1 VKVYNTLTR
10 TKEELVPLTPGQLRM
25 YVCGVTVYD
34 LSHIGHARSAI
45 VFDVIR
51 RYLLFKGYRVTVVK
65 NFTDVDDRIIRR
77 ANADGVAAR
86 EISERYIAEYQADMA
101 SLGVRPADVE
111 PKATEHIPQMIAL
124 IERLVAGGFAYV
136 VDGDVYF
143 EVRSFPGY
151 GKLSGKNL
159 DELLAGARVEVDER
173 KRDPRDFAL
182 WKSAKPGEPSWVSPW
197 GPGRPGW
204 HIECSAMS
212 MQYLG
217 ESFDLHGGGE
227 DLIFPHHECE
237 IAQSEAATRKPFVK
251 VWVHNGFVNLGAAKM
266 SKSLGNTLT
275 IKEFAKRHDPQAI
288 RLWLLGTHYRNPVEF
303 AEDRMRETA
312 RALERLQRLR
322 VDARMFGIEPDS
334 RSARETVDPWRAFRD
349 RFEAAMDDDFNTP
362 QALGVIFELAHALYD
377 RRDAASREPQAR
389 AEFGGGVQE
398 MVSLANMLGVLEQAP
413 EMHVVSAGGTVPAP
427 TDSVRVWVFPEMES
441 TLRDRIGRLLEERHE
456 ARARKNFARADALRA
471 EIQALGFLVEDIP
484 NGVRLAPKSGPRS

>member
-10 TKEELVPLTPGQLRM
+10 TKETLVPLTPGEVRM

-51 RYLLFKGYRVTVVK
+51 RYLLVKGYRVTVVK

-77 ANADGVAAR
+77 ANADGVDAR

-101 SLGVRPADVE
+101 RLGVRPADVE
-111 PKATEHIPQMIAL
+111 PKATEHVPQMVAL
-124 IERLVAGGFAYV
+124 IERLVADGFAYV

-143 EVRSFPGY
+143 EVRSFPAY

-182 WKSAKPGEPSWVSPW
+182 WKSAKPGEPSWESPW

-251 VWVHNGFVNLGAAKM
+251 VWVHNGFVNLGATKM

-275 IKEFAKRHDPQAI
+275 IKEFTKRHDPQAI

-303 AEDRMRETA
+303 AEDRMREAA
-312 RALERLQRLR
+312 RALGRLR
-322 VDARMFGIEPDS
+322 RLCVDARMFGIEPGD
-334 RSARETVDPWRAFRD
+334 RSATETAGPWRAFRD

-362 QALGVIFELAHALYD
+362 QALGVIFELAHALHD

-398 MVSLANMLGVLEQAP
+398 MMSLSNVLGLLEQAP
-413 EMHVVSAGGTVPAP
+413 EMHVVSARETVPAP
-427 TDSVRVWVFPEMES
+427 TDAGRVWVFPEMES
-441 TLRDRIGRLLEERHE
+441 ALRDRIGRLLEERHE
-456 ARARKNFARADALRA
+456 ARVEKDFARADAIRA
-471 EIQALGFLVEDIP
+471 EIQTLGFVVEDIP
-484 NGVRLAPKSGPRS
+484 NGIRLAPKSGAKS